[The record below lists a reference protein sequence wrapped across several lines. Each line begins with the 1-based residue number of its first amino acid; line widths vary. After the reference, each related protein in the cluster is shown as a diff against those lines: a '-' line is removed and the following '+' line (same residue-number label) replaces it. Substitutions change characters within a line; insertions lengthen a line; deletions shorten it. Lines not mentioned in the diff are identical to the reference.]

1 MNIYKNLKCFNVF
14 LIICLVSACAYAQDT
29 NLTYK
34 NKQSVTQACPKPKF
48 KFVSEY
54 GLENFNGCRDTETFS
69 FSDGMHF
76 ECKETI
82 EVENYRG
89 LVALFEKFDDK
100 LKCGTLG
107 EVIRERMIKDCKTQ
121 KDKFELKITQG
132 HWKRFDSFAM
142 PVKFIGGVRFYSLEH
157 RIVLDSVDDVSYR
170 VFLEN
175 DRYLPFTQCEME
187 DAKGKQFWFDIL

>member
-1 MNIYKNLKCFNVF
+1 MTVCKSLKRLNIF
-14 LIICLVSACAYAQDT
+14 LIICLLSACASMQDT

-54 GLENFNGCRDTETFS
+54 GLKNFDGCRDSETFS
-69 FSDGMHF
+69 FSDGTHF

-82 EVENYRG
+82 DVENYSGR
-89 LVALFEKFDDK
+89 VALVEKFDDK
-100 LKCGTLG
+100 LKCGTLV
-107 EVIRERMIKDCKTQ
+107 EVTREMMTKNCKTQ
-121 KDKFELKITQG
+121 KDELERKITQG
-132 HWKRFDSFAM
+132 QWKRFDSFAM
-142 PVKFIGGVRFYSLEH
+142 PVKFIGGIRFYSLEH

-175 DRYLPFTQCEME
+175 DRYMPFTQCEME
-187 DAKGKQFWFDIL
+187 DAKGKRFWFDIF